1 MPLVEYKYRDTF
13 LHNLHP
19 LVKILFFITLGYLR
33 GLYWDL
39 RLVIPLLILTLVLI
53 WTSKIPSTLFKYTF
67 AFWAALWINPGSL
80 LTSSLMARSAF
91 FKVLPQDFVSHEILQ
106 ITPEDF
112 PFLGYTAIT
121 YGTLYYYLTSRLR
134 SLVTLSIASLSI
146 HTINFSDLVQVLM
159 WLKLPS
165 LAVLAFMMQY
175 RFAVVFQRKMELLL
189 RSLRLRG
196 WHLTRSI
203 NLRVMLRDF
212 IQLRK
217 PFAIGLG
224 LLFVDVTFGLNKVI
238 TIRGYRNAKIHPS
251 RLYNYSFTDYLVT
264 SLCVFSVPVALYLLL
279 NHNVGM
285 I

>member
-1 MPLVEYKYRDTF
+1 MPLVEYKYRNTF

-19 LVKILFFITLGYLR
+19 IVKIVFFINLGYLK

-39 RLVIPLLILTLVLI
+39 RLVIPLLIVTLILI

-80 LTSSLMARSAF
+80 LTSSFMARSAF

-121 YGTLYYYLTSRLR
+121 YGTLYYYLASRLR
-134 SLVTLSIASLSI
+134 AFVTLSIASLSI
-146 HTINFSDLVQVLM
+146 HTINFSDLVQVLI
-159 WLKLPS
+159 WLRLPH

-238 TIRGYRNAKIHPS
+238 MLRGYRNSKIHPS
-251 RLYNYSFTDYLVT
+251 RLYNCSFTDYLVA
-264 SLCVFSVPVALYLLL
+264 SFCIFSVPVALYLLL
-279 NHNVGM
+279 YHNIGM